1 MKLRTMLVLKFSAEP
16 TVTIYRNS
24 TYVRDLIQLGF
35 APGYMSES
43 THINTFEQNEK
54 NNKNSTTGGGL
65 GVKASLPIVVG
76 GGLTLGHERGNQ
88 QELNQVLLRLRKQNI
103 YILND

>member
-1 MKLRTMLVLKFSAEP
+1 MRRTTRTPLR
-16 TVTIYRNS
+16 
-24 TYVRDLIQLGF
+24 
-35 APGYMSES
+35 
-43 THINTFEQNEK
+43 
-54 NNKNSTTGGGL
+54 GGGL